1 MITLKKNGEYYYI
14 KYTGNSLPEYM
25 KYAKLLSS
33 VTEKYYDEKEKSWYC
48 SAVEAQKIGDKLNNK
63 DAGSNLKLSP
73 YDYQRQAIAFCKT
86 EKMGLIQLP
95 CGAGKTPIGL
105 GAFLELRKETPD
117 LRGVFV
123 VKAAL
128 KNQWKDEVSKFTDL
142 RANIIFTFKAI
153 TKSFTS
159 RIKNRE
165 KKIEKL
171 SVSVT
176 QNAKKIMKLKNEI
189 DQLIEERRQV
199 FIEAF
204 DTNKY
209 DIFVINYEVITDEF
223 VRYMLH
229 KQNIQ
234 FWYVDE
240 VDCIKS
246 NTTERSKALYE
257 FNQAKYRFGATATPI
272 RKNPKDL
279 FGIFSFIDPELF
291 PSEKEFDRTYLKFWY
306 GRVSGS
312 QNEEQLAKIVEPH
325 IFKRTFEQ
333 IADQLPQ
340 QIVRQV
346 YCDPTDEQAAAFD
359 RLMKEIDEL
368 SEKKKA
374 MYGRFTPAQLAQNA
388 EFQAI
393 ENGIAARQSFA
404 QMQADT
410 EELLEIS
417 ESNLAKKYVT
427 GSKSNKVSTCVS
439 LVEKIIASGEKVCIF
454 SKFIHMQDILK
465 REFAK
470 SMVLKN
476 VEVDCILGNTSAE
489 ERSEVLKR
497 HKTMDNHNILLLTDS
512 GEAGLN
518 LSTTRY
524 MIEFE
529 LADSAAKQTQRHGR
543 IQRADS
549 IHKNVFVFQLLM
561 RHSWDEIAEKIV
573 SKKKGYAERILE

>member
-1 MITLKKNGEYYYI
+1 MIELEKNGEYYYI
-14 KYTGNSLPEYM
+14 KYTGNSIPEYM
-25 KYAKLLSS
+25 EYAKFLSS
-33 VTEKYYDEKEKSWYC
+33 LPEKFYDEKKKSWYC
-48 SAVEAQKIGDKLNNK
+48 SSVEAQKINDKFNNPET
-63 DAGSNLKLSP
+63 GELLKLKP
-73 YDYQRQAIAFCKT
+73 YDYQRQAIAFCSDK
-86 EKMGLIQLP
+86 GYGIIQLP

-105 GAFLELRKETPD
+105 GAFLELRQKTPD
-117 LRGVFV
+117 LKGVFV

-128 KNQWKDEVSKFTDL
+128 KNQWMDEVSKFTNL
-142 RANIIFTFKAI
+142 RVNPLFTFKAL
-153 TKSFTS
+153 TKGFNT
-159 RIKNRE
+159 RIKSRE
-165 KKIEKL
+165 KKLEKL
-171 SVSVT
+171 SEDLSK
-176 QNAKKIMKLKNEI
+176 NAKSINKLKKEI
-189 DQLIEERRQV
+189 DSIKEERRQA

-204 DTNKY
+204 DIDKY
-209 DIFVINYEVITDEF
+209 DIFVVNYEVITDEY
-223 VRYMLH
+223 VRFMLH

-246 NTTERSKALYE
+246 NTTKRSKALYE
-257 FNQAKYRFGATATPI
+257 FNDAKYRFGATATPI

-279 FGIFSFIDPELF
+279 FGIFSFVIPDLF
-291 PSEKEFDRTYLKFWY
+291 PSERDFDRTYLKFWY

-346 YCDPTDEQAAAFD
+346 YCEPTEEQAAAYD
-359 RLMKEIDEL
+359 ILMKEIEDL

-374 MYGRFTPAQLAQNA
+374 MYGRFTPAQLANNA
-388 EFQAI
+388 EFKAL

-410 EELLEIS
+410 EELLQMS
-417 ESNLAKKYVT
+417 ESNMAKKYIT
-427 GSKSNKVSTCVS
+427 GSESSKISTCVA

-454 SKFIHMQDILK
+454 SKFIHIQDILK
-465 REFAK
+465 REFKK
-470 SMVLKN
+470 SATLKN
-476 VEVDCILGNTSAE
+476 IEVDCILGSSSAE
-489 ERSEVLKR
+489 ERTEALRR
-497 HKTMDNHNILLLTDS
+497 HKTLDKHDILLLTDS

-518 LSTTRY
+518 LSSTKY

-573 SKKKGYAERILE
+573 TKKKGYAERILE

>member
-1 MITLKKNGEYYYI
+1 MVTLKKNGKYYYI
-14 KYTGNSLPEYM
+14 KYSGNSLSEYM
-25 KYAKLLSS
+25 EYAKLLSS
-33 VTEKYYDEKEKSWYC
+33 ISPKYYDDKAKSWYC
-48 SAVEAQKIGDKLNNK
+48 SSVEAQKISDRLNNQGIGE
-63 DAGSNLKLSP
+63 DLLLKP
-73 YDYQRQAIAFCKT
+73 YDYQRQAIAFCK
-86 EKMGLIQLP
+86 EQKNGLIQLP

-128 KNQWKDEVSKFTDL
+128 KNQWRDEITKFTNL
-142 RANIIFTFKAI
+142 RANVIFTFKSI
-153 TKSFTS
+153 TKNFTN
-159 RIKNRE
+159 RIKSRE

-171 SVSVT
+171 SVKLKE
-176 QNAKKIMKLKNEI
+176 NGNKIMKLKREI
-189 DQLIEERRQV
+189 EKLTEERRHI

-204 DTNKY
+204 DTTKY

-223 VRYMLH
+223 VRFMLH

-240 VDCIKS
+240 ADCIKS
-246 NTTERSKALYE
+246 NTTDRSMALYE
-257 FNQAKYRFGATATPI
+257 FNKAKYRFGATATPI

-279 FGIFSFIDPELF
+279 FGIFSFITPELF
-291 PSEKEFDRTYLKFWY
+291 PNEKEFDRTYLKFWY

-312 QNEEQLAKIVEPH
+312 QNEEQLARIVEPH

-346 YCDPTDEQAAAFD
+346 YCDPTDKQAAAYD
-359 RLMKEIDEL
+359 RLMQEIDDL

-374 MYGRFTPAQLAQNA
+374 MYARFTPTQLAQNA
-388 EFQAI
+388 EFQAL

-404 QMQADT
+404 QMQADS
-410 EELLEIS
+410 EELLELS
-417 ESNLAKKYVT
+417 ESNMAKVYITNGKS
-427 GSKSNKVSTCVS
+427 SKISTCVD

-470 SMVLKN
+470 SAALKN
-476 VEVDCILGNTSAE
+476 VEVDCILGSTSAE
-489 ERSEVLKR
+489 ERTEVLRR
-497 HKTMDNHNILLLTDS
+497 HKTMAGHDILLLTDS

-518 LSTTRY
+518 LSSTKY